1 MPTEVMKAGESRV
14 WLFPDGVGPGKEKL
28 FLGCA
33 RLGDPSYNFGD
44 MTRIECPDENRYNE
58 FVEVGSFQGTKERPT
73 ASIIARFDRK
83 AISELLKAG
92 RKRCR
97 VDVQGHIGKCRNPQ
111 DFNAGWEKI
120 VDFRDARFTSWTGEN
135 FGALGTDEQNP
146 TNETGELSSADIYEI
161 KHLLFG
167 EQCAAEVV
175 REIVAIVVCD
185 ELECGDCDTPSDG

>member
-1 MPTEVMKAGESRV
+1 MSTEVMKAGESRV

-135 FGALGTDEQNP
+135 FGALGTDEQN
-146 TNETGELSSADIYEI
+146 IYEI